1 MNITYH
7 RSLLFLLV
15 MIGSIGLVACS
26 ESEKIGNS
34 GGKFASGNKK
44 SEKAKTESSS
54 DGADA
59 LGNLILGDDADGSRT
74 EKIVTV
80 KTTNQSTADILWV
93 LDNSGSMDEEI
104 NQVSINML
112 NFFNKIK
119 DAANAK
125 VGVISALSDS
135 EKNSL
140 NIDDNLKAKI
150 SAYDKKVSSNDAFDR
165 TLEYVNGAGSSFL
178 EPIQFRSLFSSLT
191 IMHPLALKILN
202 LV

>member
-1 MNITYH
+1 M
-7 RSLLFLLV
+7 
-15 MIGSIGLVACS
+15 
-26 ESEKIGNS
+26 
-34 GGKFASGNKK
+34 
-44 SEKAKTESSS
+44 
-54 DGADA
+54 
-59 LGNLILGDDADGSRT
+59 ILGDDADGSRT

-93 LDNSGSMDEEI
+93 LDNSGSMTDEI

-125 VGVISALSDS
+125 VGVISALSGN
-135 EKNSL
+135 NSL
-140 NIDDNLKAKI
+140 NIDSSLKTKI
-150 SAYDKKVSSNDAFDR
+150 SAQDQKVSSHDAFDR
-165 TLEYVNGAGSSFL
+165 TLEYVNGAGLSFF

-202 LV
+202 QV